1 MTCFGS
7 AGAVSSFLGTTRDN
21 FEGKVVTHLE
31 YEAYP
36 DMALKCMLEICDKVR
51 HISVK

>member
-1 MTCFGS
+1 MSTF
-7 AGAVSSFLGTTRDN
+7 FGTTRDT

-36 DMALKCMLEICDKVR
+36 DMALSSMLEICAKVFR
-51 HISVK
+51 SKVGNLFPFYVFG